1 MRAKNDAE
9 NALGQNVRAVGQRD
23 TEKTH
28 VMTAAE
34 YCNHSNDYY
43 GSHTASYVGCTGWN
57 TTSQLFCLLA

>member
-43 GSHTASYVGCTGWN
+43 GSH
-57 TTSQLFCLLA
+57 LHHM